1 MNLARTS
8 LLLALALAA
17 PSARAARPDGFALQT
32 FEPAPAGDPLF
43 RVPEASA
50 AGRDAAAALTLSWAT
65 EPLLLRHDGDAI
77 PGGRIVHRQFWAWA
91 AASLPL
97 GDRVLLDVA
106 APVALHQTGSKPF
119 ADLAQVGASG
129 LGDVRVGARL
139 PFWRGAGAAVAVAL
153 DAWLPTGAKKTFS
166 SDEALRLEPKLVA
179 SGERGAWLWGASAGY
194 LLREDRDL
202 LYTSTAPAFTFTAG
216 AAWRRGEFRVGPELS
231 GRLQSGGVAT
241 SPVEVL
247 LGGHWSRGAIDAGL
261 GVGTGL
267 DRAPGAAPYRVI
279 GQLTWFPGRARR
291 LAAERDATARAET
304 ARLEAERLAADRAAA
319 GRAAAEQAEAARLEA
334 ERLAAEQAARAEAER
349 LAAEKLAAEKL
360 AAERAAAA
368 LAEAKAAGDSSR
380 VTLTKEKIEIL
391 QSVQFDTNRDTI
403 KPVSFPILEAVARV
417 LKGHPELTQVRV
429 EGHTDSDGSVAA
441 NTDLSARRAAAVKR
455 WMVEKG
461 GVEAGRLET
470 EGFGPQRPIADNKT
484 AEGRARNRRVEFR
497 IVQ

>member
-17 PSARAARPDGFALQT
+17 PSARAAQPDGFALQT

-43 RVPEASA
+43 RVPQASA

-91 AASLPL
+91 AASLPV

-106 APVALHQTGSKPF
+106 APVVLHQTGSKPF
-119 ADLAQVGASG
+119 TDLAHVAASG

-194 LLREDRDL
+194 HVRKDSDH
-202 LYTSTAPAFTFTAG
+202 LYTSTGPAFAFTAG

-231 GRLQSGGVAT
+231 GRLQSGGAAT

-291 LAAERDATARAET
+291 LAAERDAAARAET
-304 ARLEAERLAADRAAA
+304 ARLEAERLAAEQAAA
-319 GRAAAEQAEAARLEA
+319 GKAAAEQAEAARLEA

-349 LAAEKLAAEKL
+349 LAAERL

-380 VTLTKEKIEIL
+380 VKLTKEKIEIL
-391 QSVQFDTNRDTI
+391 QSVQFDTNRDTL
-403 KPVSFPILEAVARV
+403 KPVSLPILEAVARV

-441 NTDLSARRAAAVKR
+441 NTELSARRAAAVKR